1 MFLQPRHFPFALAF
15 VCGSLGGLALYL
27 AHSKAAAI
35 GGPCVFFVVYLLF
48 TAIRIP
54 GLTPAYLKANAARA
68 DEPAWIIF
76 LITFGTVVAAVGSL
90 FILLNPGLDATG
102 KKIPP
107 DTLDL
112 VLSLATVALGWLTIH
127 TMAALHY
134 AHLYWRPDEG
144 KKKKADPHGGLE
156 FPGGTEPGA
165 YDLLYFAFVT
175 GMTAQT
181 SDVQITT
188 TAMRKFNLLHGIV
201 SFLFNTVLVAA
212 VVNVV
217 VSLAS

>member
-1 MFLQPRHFPFALAF
+1 MQLQPRHFPFALAF
-15 VCGSLGGLALYL
+15 VCGAAGAMALQFL
-27 AHSKAAAI
+27 HSKAAAV
-35 GGPCVFFVVYLLF
+35 GGPGVFFVVYLVF

-54 GLTPAYLKANAARA
+54 KLTAAYLKANAART

-76 LITFGTVVAAVGSL
+76 LITFGTAAVALGCL
-90 FILLNPGLDATG
+90 FVLLNQGNDASG
-102 KKIPP
+102 NKIPP
-107 DTLDL
+107 NGFDL
-112 VLSLATVALGWLTIH
+112 VLSLATVALGWFTIH

-134 AHLYWRPDEG
+134 AHLYWRPDDGE
-144 KKKKADPHGGLE
+144 KRKADPHGGLD

-165 YDLLYFAFVT
+165 YDFLYFAFVT

-181 SDVQITT
+181 SDVAITT
-188 TAMRKFNLLHGIV
+188 TAMRKFNLVHGIV

-212 VVNVV
+212 AVNVA

>member
-1 MFLQPRHFPFALAF
+1 MQLQPRHFPFALAF
-15 VCGSLGGLALYL
+15 LCGAAGGIALQL
-27 AHSKAAAI
+27 LHSKAAAV
-35 GGPCVFFVVYLLF
+35 GGPCAFFVVYLVF

-54 GLTPAYLKANAARA
+54 KLTAAYLKANAART
-68 DEPAWIIF
+68 DEPVWIIF
-76 LITFGTVVAAVGSL
+76 LITTGTVVVAIGCL
-90 FILLNPGLDATG
+90 FILLNQGVDPATG
-102 KKIPP
+102 EKVPP
-107 DTLDL
+107 DSLDL
-112 VLSLATVALGWLTIH
+112 LLSLATVALGWFTIH

-134 AHLYWRPDEG
+134 AHLFWRPNEDG
-144 KKKKADPHGGLE
+144 NKTDAHRGLE
-156 FPGGTEPGA
+156 FPGDTEPGA
-165 YDLLYFAFVT
+165 HDFLYFAFVV